1 MSSLPA
7 EHHHTTQTRGA
18 SLPGSVE
25 RMPKRRIII
34 GLSVILAALLALM
47 LIFAERETAREKPT
61 PTLNVDGDTVS
72 ISEGAPQWAYITLKT
87 AALAPT
93 IPPLPAPG
101 RVVFDAKRTANVGAP
116 LAGRVETVMVRVG
129 DTVKKGEKLFSVR
142 SAAFADL
149 DRDLGSTRED
159 VEVKSRLYERQ
170 KELLELKAVS
180 EKDVMVAESELKQAQ
195 LALRAAR
202 AKESSL
208 SVSTDGNNLFWV
220 LAPRGGVVVQLSVV
234 ASQQV
239 NPDASEPLVRI
250 SDLDEVLVIAEVP
263 EIDAVDAKVGQ
274 KVTVVAR
281 DGNASR
287 EGVVDYISQVV
298 DPLRQTVETRIRLDN
313 RDRLMRPNAF
323 VEATLEPDASTQRV
337 QVPEDAVVLSSE
349 RSVVFVEQSTGR
361 LQRVVV
367 QPGRRRDHQVE
378 IRSGLAPGTKYVAK
392 GALLLLNQVE
402 LAD

>member
-7 EHHHTTQTRGA
+7 EHHHTTHSP
-18 SLPGSVE
+18 SLPGFVE
-25 RMPKRRIII
+25 RMSKRRIII
-34 GLSVILAALLALM
+34 GLSVLLAALIALM
-47 LIFAERETAREKPT
+47 LIFAESETARQT
-61 PTLNVDGDTVS
+61 IAPTLNVEGDTVS
-72 ISEGAPQWAYITLKT
+72 IQEGAPQWAYITLGT
-87 AALAPT
+87 AVMAPT
-93 IPPLPAPG
+93 IPPMPAPG
-101 RVVFDAKRTANVGAP
+101 RVVFDAKRTANIGAP

-129 DTVKKGEKLFSVR
+129 DSVKKGEKLFSVR
-142 SAAFADL
+142 SAAFAEM

-159 VEVKSRLYERQ
+159 VEVKTRLYERQ

-195 LALRAAR
+195 LSLRAAR

-208 SVSTDGNNLFWV
+208 SVTTDGNNLFWV
-220 LAPRGGVVVQLSVV
+220 LAPRGGVVVQLSAI

-239 NPDASEPLVRI
+239 SPDAGEPLLRI
-250 SDLDEVLVIAEVP
+250 SDLDEVLVIADVP

-281 DGNASR
+281 DGHASR

-323 VEATLEPDASTQRV
+323 VEATLEPDASTLRV
-337 QVPEDAVVLSSE
+337 QVPEDAVVLSGE
-349 RSVVFVEQSTGR
+349 RSVVFVEKGAGR
-361 LQRVVV
+361 LQRVMV

-378 IRSGLAPGTKYVAK
+378 IRQGLTPGTKYVAK